1 MMLGGSSVTAFMCDL
16 HMRCPGG
23 YKTSRP
29 CPRAVLSVV
38 GSPRTEDRLTSRTL
52 KKNGSTKQPS
62 CREGLQ
68 MRVLLVEDTED
79 VADANAASFIR
90 RGDAIDCV
98 DTVQAAED
106 TLAVNDYEV
115 IILDINLPDGQGT
128 DILRTLRRQRKPT
141 PVLMLTARMAVE
153 DRVAALDIGAD
164 DYLVKPFD
172 LRELQARVRALGR
185 RTGPDR
191 SGIIEFGPLALDP
204 AGRVATRG
212 GEPLSLTRRELAY
225 LRR

>member
-1 MMLGGSSVTAFMCDL
+1 
-16 HMRCPGG
+16 
-23 YKTSRP
+23 
-29 CPRAVLSVV
+29 
-38 GSPRTEDRLTSRTL
+38 
-52 KKNGSTKQPS
+52 
-62 CREGLQ
+62 
-68 MRVLLVEDTED
+68 MRVLLVEDTAD
-79 VADANAASFIR
+79 VADAIAASFVR

-128 DILRTLRRQRKPT
+128 EVLRTLRRQRKPT

-153 DRVAALDIGAD
+153 ERVAALDIGAD

-185 RTGPDR
+185 RGP
-191 SGIIEFGPLALDP
+191 GPQRDHRVRA
-204 AGRVATRG
+204 AGARPGRPRG
-212 GEPLSLTRRELAY
+212 
-225 LRR
+225 